1 MASAGDADAH
11 GGGVFGGNLVTL
23 DHSTVDRNAIRA
35 STDGGNAATS
45 GGGVNGASVSATA
58 STVSR
63 NSLFSKTAASKQA
76 AIFGGGI
83 AISAGGANTIKNS
96 TIALNRATAI
106 SPKSGGTS
114 LAVGAGIEVDPDI
127 TSLVDDTIVGNVVS
141 ITGGTRTVRGGG
153 LYGGPGVTLLGT
165 IIANNKAPVGPDCYD
180 GPRSKGH
187 NLIGKTAGC
196 SFTKKSTDK
205 VNTSA
210 RLGSL
215 ASNGGPTQTVG
226 IKATSPAHNAI
237 PPASCPLHTDQ
248 RGVHRPQ
255 GPKCDIGAFELKPGE
270 LTS

>member
-1 MASAGDADAH
+1 MASAGNANAS
-11 GGGVFGGNLVTL
+11 GGGAFGGDLVTL
-23 DHSTVDRNAIRA
+23 DHSTVDRNALTARA
-35 STDGGNAATS
+35 SGGYANAS

-63 NSLFSKTAASKQA
+63 NALVARATDPQQA
-76 AIFGGGI
+76 AVAGGGI
-83 AISAGGANTIKNS
+83 AISAGGANTITNS
-96 TIALNRATAI
+96 TVGLNRVTAI

-114 LAVGAGIEVDPDI
+114 MATGAGIEVDPDI

-205 VNTSA
+205 INTSA

-270 LTS
+270 VVG